1 MNTLNWGD
9 RGLQLFYSIFDT
21 MKAAPAIKIVCSKAT
36 PRLTYVAGF
45 LSENALGT
53 GVDIVP
59 DQAGKTVQDLIEA
72 GNVVIYYGHEPM
84 EGTFSVFST
93 GLTEE
98 QGITPHVPSASRT
111 NRQTILFPAPDGFDL
126 PFDLFSAIFYLLSRY
141 EEYLPHQKDQHG
153 RFEANQSHAFQYG
166 YLMEPVID
174 QWLVMLKTL
183 LKKKYPA
190 LYLPSRKFSF
200 VSTIDIDNPWAILN
214 RGIVR
219 TAGGLLKALL
229 KLHFREW
236 QYRIRVLKRKQPDR
250 FDTYDCILKLEK
262 QYGFRSL
269 FFFLMGNYGK
279 NDTNYAINSGPF
291 RNLLNSLKSSRLI
304 GIHPSYKSNQSPN
317 ILKAEIERFADL
329 LGKKPEIS
337 RQHFLLLRI
346 PETFRTLISH
356 DVQTDYS
363 MGYATHVGFR
373 AGTSLPFRFYDLI
386 REEET
391 GLLLHPFVVMDVT
404 LRQYMGLSPDQARE
418 RIETL
423 LEKVKTTGGNFT
435 SLWHNESI
443 SDYGEWKGW
452 LEVFENMVKEA
463 TGH

>member
-1 MNTLNWGD
+1 
-9 RGLQLFYSIFDT
+9 
-21 MKAAPAIKIVCSKAT
+21 MKPDPSIKIVCSKAT
-36 PRLTYVAGF
+36 PRLNYVARF
-45 LSENALGT
+45 LSENAFGI

-59 DQAGKTVQDLIEA
+59 DQAGKAVHDLIEA

-98 QGITPHVPSASRT
+98 QGITPHVPTAARA
-111 NRQTILFPAPDGFDL
+111 NKQTILCPAPDGFDL
-126 PFDLFSAIFYLLSRY
+126 PFDLFSAVFYLLSRY
-141 EEYLPHQKDQHG
+141 EEYLPHQKDRHG
-153 RFEANQSHAFQYG
+153 RFEANQSHAFQNG

-174 QWLVMLKTL
+174 QWLILLKTV
-183 LKKKYPA
+183 LKKNYPA
-190 LYLPSRKFSF
+190 LDFPSRKFNF

-214 RGIVR
+214 RGMVR

-236 QYRIRVLKRKQPDR
+236 QYRIRVLKRKQPDP
-250 FDTYDCILKLEK
+250 FDTYNCILKLEK

-279 NDTNYAINSGPF
+279 NDTNYAIDSDHF
-291 RNLLNSLKSSRLI
+291 RKLLDSLKSSRPI
-304 GIHPSYKSNQSPN
+304 GIHPSYKSNHSPN
-317 ILKAEIERFADL
+317 RLKVEFERFADL

-346 PETFRTLISH
+346 PDTFRKLLSH
-356 DVQTDYS
+356 NVQTDYS

-391 GLLLHPFVVMDVT
+391 GLLLHPFVVMDAT

-418 RIETL
+418 RIELL
-423 LEKVKTTGGNFT
+423 LEKVKTTGGIFT
-435 SLWHNESI
+435 SLWHNESL
-443 SDYGEWKGW
+443 SEYGEWKGW
-452 LEVFENMVKEA
+452 LIVFKNMVKEA
-463 TGH
+463 TI